1 MFDVVLSANTLPKQL
16 NNRIRTKRVRA
27 REENGEIILT
37 PILDTEVKEK
47 SEKPKRKMNFVDVPP
62 LPESF
67 FEPLPEEELQLW
79 GL

>member
-1 MFDVVLSANTLPKQL
+1 MEAVTQIVDSTLLAGIIPLPKKFL
-16 NNRIRTKRVRA
+16 NKKVEVTITLDDDKKLDSKSHKQKIKIGFL
-27 REENGEIILT
+27 ENL
-37 PILDTEVKEK
+37 
-47 SEKPKRKMNFVDVPP
+47 PP

>member
-1 MFDVVLSANTLPKQL
+1 MDAVTQIVDSTLLAGIIPLPKRFQ
-16 NNRIRTKRVRA
+16 NKKVEVTV
-27 REENGEIILT
+27 T
-37 PILDTEVKEK
+37 LDDDKKLDSK
-47 SEKPKRKMNFVDVPP
+47 SHKQKIKIGFLKNLPP